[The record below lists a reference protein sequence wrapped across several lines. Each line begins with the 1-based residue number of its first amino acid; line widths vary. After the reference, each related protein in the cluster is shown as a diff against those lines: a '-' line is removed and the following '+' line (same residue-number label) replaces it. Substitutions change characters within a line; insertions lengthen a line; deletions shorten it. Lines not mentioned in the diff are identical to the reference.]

1 MLLSRCQR
9 SKQPML
15 DVRSPSHDLQG
26 LVDLLQ
32 QSSVRDFQLVINQ
45 GSCQRQFR
53 SALQVRMKR
62 TADLDR
68 FMLVTARSMLKLLPA
83 EGGDDDDD
91 DDMDITVDGEAAAAD
106 STDPTGRQPPCLVV
120 SPLCSQT

>member
-62 TADLDR
+62 MADLDR

-83 EGGDDDDD
+83 AGDDDD
-91 DDMDITVDGEAAAAD
+91 DDMDITVDGEAAAAVFD
-106 STDPTGRQPPCLVV
+106 ASVTAPI
-120 SPLCSQT
+120 